1 MSEELKVITED
12 MYTRTRTLIG
22 EEALAKLSAARV
34 AVFGLGGEIIRDLIS
49 PGV

>member
-22 EEALAKLSAARV
+22 EEALAKLSAGDMNAKK
-34 AVFGLGGEIIRDLIS
+34 EE
-49 PGV
+49 